1 MAETV
6 AGAAPGLLLTIR
18 ALMPALNEQEQ
29 KVGQYILDHPGEVVH
44 LAISDLAQRCAVSDA
59 TIFRFCKKVRAEG
72 YQDLKIR
79 LAQELASA
87 RAATYAQI
95 CPEDSLAEAARKVI
109 TADVKALEDTLSM
122 LDLAALE
129 RAVDA
134 LLSARRVDIYGSGG
148 AAVSAWQLQ
157 YKLLHAGVRGVAITD
172 TQMQIISA
180 SLLSPGDIAVG
191 ISHSGASQ
199 DTRHALAVAK
209 QAGATL
215 ISITNHPASAIA
227 QMADISLCTA
237 AQESGGRGYP
247 LGARV
252 AQVGLIDI
260 LYECLSLKRRD
271 ETERS
276 LSKIAQTLSH
286 RHG

>member
-1 MAETV
+1 MAEPSM
-6 AGAAPGLLLTIR
+6 APDASLLLTTR

-29 KVGQYILDHPGEVVH
+29 KVGQYLLDHPGVVVH

-59 TIFRFCKKVRAEG
+59 TIFRFCKKVGADG

-87 RAATYAQI
+87 RMATYVRI
-95 CPEDSLAEAARKVI
+95 TEKDSLVEAVQKVI
-109 TADVKALEDTLSM
+109 AADVKALEDTLSV

-134 LLSARRVDIYGSGG
+134 LLAARWVDIYGSGG
-148 AAVSAWQLQ
+148 AAVSAYQLQ
-157 YKLLHAGVRGVAITD
+157 YKLFHAGVRGMAHTD

-180 SLLSPGDIAVG
+180 SLLSPDDVAVG
-191 ISHSGASQ
+191 ISHSGRSKETQ
-199 DTRHALAVAK
+199 YALEIAR

-215 ISITNHPASAIA
+215 IAITNHPASPIA
-227 QMADISLCTA
+227 ELADISLCTA
-237 AQESGGRGYP
+237 AQEATGRGYP
-247 LGARV
+247 LGARI

-260 LYECLSLKRRD
+260 LYECLNLKRRD
-271 ETERS
+271 ETQRS
-276 LSKIAQTLSH
+276 LSKIAQTLNH
-286 RHG
+286 RHA